1 VTLAKYTNMSEL
13 EESVCVLFLAIYYY
27 LGASLVALIY
37 LTNMQST
44 FWEMLGWMS
53 YKLES
58 R

>member
-1 VTLAKYTNMSEL
+1 MSEL

-44 FWEMLGWMS
+44 F
-53 YKLES
+53 
-58 R
+58 